1 MLLIS
6 NLPPLRSTPLKFL
19 FISRDFVNLYPQS
32 RNRESALTFYIS
44 SSVSL
49 LHLFLNYLRELN
61 HNVHSLMCLYICAFI
76 HATKV
81 YRWHNLREEP
91 WRFHIVWWICESK
104 FFFFFFKMI
113 YTILLKKLSMFSYF
127 YWQYTSPLTRIC
139 ASNHL
144 FHSLY
149 SYFNY
154 FIGVWLIY
162 NVVLVS
168 AEQQYESVT
177 HTHKSPPF

>member
-6 NLPPLRSTPLKFL
+6 NLPPFRSTPLKFL

-104 FFFFFFKMI
+104 FFFFFFLNDIHDFIKETEHVFLFLLTI
-113 YTILLKKLSMFSYF
+113 YITINS
-127 YWQYTSPLTRIC
+127 
-139 ASNHL
+139 HL
-144 FHSLY
+144 C
-149 SYFNY
+149 
-154 FIGVWLIY
+154 
-162 NVVLVS
+162 
-168 AEQQYESVT
+168 
-177 HTHKSPPF
+177 